1 MWVYCAGAVGAL
13 PPAGWPGSV
22 WGAGVVCILVTTLM
36 ALSCF
41 GSKKVEATL
50 KMTNN
55 AANVHV
61 DFSMKSVVLRTPI
74 IAFEA
79 EKPEAKPP
87 PFDSWIKTTSVNST
101 PAITAKMIKT
111 VYILLIFMFVIYN

>member
-1 MWVYCAGAVGAL
+1 MF
-13 PPAGWPGSV
+13 
-22 WGAGVVCILVTTLM
+22 VTTLI

-55 AANVHV
+55 AAKVHV
-61 DFSMKSVVLRTPI
+61 DFSIKSVVLRTPI

-87 PFDSWIKTTSVNST
+87 PFDSWIKTTSVNSI